1 MERAPVTRRVLAREL
16 VVSAATRPTNV
27 VVGVAVLVAAF
38 VLQAWWLVP
47 VAFAIYLGMVGATLF
62 DGDRAERVGRKTYE
76 KAKAHEEARVW
87 PSIALPALS
96 PAVTEKLALAH
107 AQEERIRKAIADAPA
122 SMSDLGDEIDRLMKA
137 LDNLAARADTVHG
150 YLQGEDAQAIR
161 ERIARLRAVDSD
173 DSAVGAMNEQAAAA
187 LQDQLTAIEQLE
199 RQLARFDAQMEHI
212 AATLGVIH
220 AQIVRM
226 SVEEEAAAQGRVA
239 EQVRDLRR
247 EVGAAADA
255 MQEAYVELG

>member
-1 MERAPVTRRVLAREL
+1 MERLPVTRRVLAREL
-16 VVSAATRPTNV
+16 VVSAATRASNV
-27 VVGVAVLVAAF
+27 AVGAVVLVAAI
-38 VLQAWWLVP
+38 VLQAWWLIP
-47 VAFAIYLGMVGATLF
+47 VALVIYVGMVGATLF

-76 KAKAHEEARVW
+76 KARSR
-87 PSIALPALS
+87 PSSTLPALS
-96 PAVTEKLALAH
+96 PAVTEKLGLARV
-107 AQEERIRKAIADAPA
+107 QEERIRKAIADAPA
-122 SMSDLGDEIDRLMKA
+122 SMGDLGDEIDRLMKA

-150 YLQGEDAQAIR
+150 YLQGEDAEAIR
-161 ERIARLRAVDSD
+161 ERIARLSAVDSD
-173 DSAVGAMNEQAAAA
+173 DSAVGAMNEQAVAA
-187 LQDQLTAIEQLE
+187 LQDQLAAIEQLE
-199 RQLARFDAQMEHI
+199 RQLARFDAQIEHI

-255 MQEAYVELG
+255 LQEAYVELG

>member
-1 MERAPVTRRVLAREL
+1 MEHLPVTRRVLARAL
-16 VVSAATRPTNV
+16 VVSAATRPSNV
-27 VVGVAVLVAAF
+27 AVGAVVLVAAF

-47 VAFAIYLGMVGATLF
+47 VAFAIYLGMLGATLF
-62 DGDRAERVGRKTYE
+62 DADRAERVGRKTYE
-76 KAKAHEEARVW
+76 KARA
-87 PSIALPALS
+87 SSSGALPALA
-96 PAVTEKLALAH
+96 PAVTEKLGLAH
-107 AQEERIRKAIADAPA
+107 AQEARIRKAIADAPA
-122 SMSDLGDEIDRLMKA
+122 SMGDLGDEIDRLMKA

-173 DSAVGAMNEQAAAA
+173 DSAVGAMNEQAVAAF
-187 LQDQLTAIEQLE
+187 QDQLAAIEQLE